1 MRFKNIFMYAAALS
15 MLALSGCAEKTDPS
29 EIDSATRIALSKDI
43 PVFTASGNT
52 EDGEDAYR
60 AIVTIVQG
68 DKINGIGWDYS
79 LDDPKQCAEVSVTD
93 VSEDFIGTYEGDSRT
108 YTGKGL
114 MVKMKANSEYKRSFS
129 LTIKAADGT
138 ERAFE
143 FTQKGEKADAAV
155 STDTKDVE
163 FFAEGGEQ
171 TISYTSNM
179 GDAYSFTVDYEGE
192 SKDWLSCE
200 ATEAGSVKLIASG
213 WNDHV
218 NVRKAVLHITVGSA
232 ETSMASVDVPVTQLA
247 ADIYYFMYG
256 SSAAGLEIDKALQM
270 TKESEDIYSVKA
282 YFMNAKAGANTVM
295 FNQDSRVLSYP
306 CYALAKDGSVTTIES
321 AASAMPE
328 GPEIDVDGL
337 RSLVVNFNEK
347 TWNWSRISTLNSMPD
362 SEVSKYKTKAF
373 IARDGS
379 MKVWMV
385 ENMRWNGGDIKPR
398 LGSPMIPSATGV
410 GAKGT
415 GGYGA
420 SAFPSSWDDPKLNM
434 AYECT
439 EIGGQLEG
447 SDERGR
453 IYAFSEIVT
462 GVPTNGI
469 GFARKEVVPKGW
481 TAGSEITDAVG
492 DNYTIEY
499 LNNKSADTFSG
510 DNTTDEKNHPTL
522 KMQIQGICPYGWHI
536 ANASDWLDLAYAA
549 SKASAG
555 HSYPLR
561 EDQIT
566 YKQFTTASGT
576 AVNNNPVSP
585 RGIGNLAAWLRNKTW
600 WSAAVSDGADEF
612 GFEYFPLGW
621 RYMTQGYQCYG
632 VRAQVWVPLFFSDKA
647 LYRINVILDN
657 TVTYAEMTN
666 IDNGQAIMPFRC
678 VKNYK

>member
-114 MVKMKANSEYKRSFS
+114 MVKMKANPEYKRSFS

-171 TISYTSNM
+171 TISYTTNM

-270 TKESEDIYSVKA
+270 TKESDI
-282 YFMNAKAGANTVM
+282 
-295 FNQDSRVLSYP
+295 L
-306 CYALAKDGSVTTIES
+306 I
-321 AASAMPE
+321 AM
-328 GPEIDVDGL
+328 
-337 RSLVVNFNEK
+337 VV
-347 TWNWSRISTLNSMPD
+347 
-362 SEVSKYKTKAF
+362 
-373 IARDGS
+373 
-379 MKVWMV
+379 
-385 ENMRWNGGDIKPR
+385 
-398 LGSPMIPSATGV
+398 
-410 GAKGT
+410 
-415 GGYGA
+415 
-420 SAFPSSWDDPKLNM
+420 
-434 AYECT
+434 
-439 EIGGQLEG
+439 
-447 SDERGR
+447 
-453 IYAFSEIVT
+453 
-462 GVPTNGI
+462 
-469 GFARKEVVPKGW
+469 
-481 TAGSEITDAVG
+481 
-492 DNYTIEY
+492 
-499 LNNKSADTFSG
+499 
-510 DNTTDEKNHPTL
+510 
-522 KMQIQGICPYGWHI
+522 
-536 ANASDWLDLAYAA
+536 
-549 SKASAG
+549 
-555 HSYPLR
+555 
-561 EDQIT
+561 
-566 YKQFTTASGT
+566 
-576 AVNNNPVSP
+576 
-585 RGIGNLAAWLRNKTW
+585 
-600 WSAAVSDGADEF
+600 
-612 GFEYFPLGW
+612 
-621 RYMTQGYQCYG
+621 
-632 VRAQVWVPLFFSDKA
+632 
-647 LYRINVILDN
+647 
-657 TVTYAEMTN
+657 
-666 IDNGQAIMPFRC
+666 
-678 VKNYK
+678 

>member
-114 MVKMKANSEYKRSFS
+114 MVKMKANPEYKRSFS

-171 TISYTSNM
+171 TISYTTNM
-179 GDAYSFTVDYEGE
+179 GDEYSFTVDYEGE

-398 LGSPMIPSATGV
+398 LGSPMIPSATGA

-469 GFARKEVVPKGW
+469 GFARKEVVPK
-481 TAGSEITDAVG
+481 
-492 DNYTIEY
+492 
-499 LNNKSADTFSG
+499 
-510 DNTTDEKNHPTL
+510 
-522 KMQIQGICPYGWHI
+522 
-536 ANASDWLDLAYAA
+536 
-549 SKASAG
+549 
-555 HSYPLR
+555 
-561 EDQIT
+561 
-566 YKQFTTASGT
+566 
-576 AVNNNPVSP
+576 
-585 RGIGNLAAWLRNKTW
+585 
-600 WSAAVSDGADEF
+600 
-612 GFEYFPLGW
+612 
-621 RYMTQGYQCYG
+621 
-632 VRAQVWVPLFFSDKA
+632 
-647 LYRINVILDN
+647 
-657 TVTYAEMTN
+657 
-666 IDNGQAIMPFRC
+666 
-678 VKNYK
+678 